1 VGFTKETK
9 HTQHLRHRT
18 LRKTGAKSELHILDQ
33 MELDELICFASR
45 QCINIVE
52 EKKIGR
58 EAILN
63 RILNDPKII
72 ELRRGANLC

>member
-1 VGFTKETK
+1 MGFTKATN

-18 LRKTGAKSELHILDQ
+18 LLRTHAKSELHILDQ

-45 QCINIVE
+45 QCINIKE
-52 EKKIGR
+52 EKKLGH

-63 RILNDPKII
+63 KVLNDPKII